1 MFERFQLFLE
11 VERFLFQKKKKMFC
25 CGRSRKPHNSIA
37 VENKLV
43 KYAGE
48 GYGDHNICYSAY
60 VLDKSQLKNAKYG
73 NDTENRICVLYHLVD
88 NTAIY
93 HVYELKIIEKY
104 SKKKIQ
110 YEIKL
115 LEKWPQNGES
125 ASIDE
130 LKKMCKGDDGDKKQ
144 ALGVWP
150 SGCKTEIRM

>member
-1 MFERFQLFLE
+1 ML
-11 VERFLFQKKKKMFC
+11 C
-25 CGRSRKPHNSIA
+25 CRRTKKPHNSIA
-37 VENKLV
+37 VESKFV

-73 NDTENRICVLYHLVD
+73 KDTEKNRMCVLYNLVD
-88 NTAIY
+88 NTSIY
-93 HVYELKIIEKY
+93 HVYELKILEKY

-125 ASIDE
+125 AAIDE